1 MLFITGLSGLNYHAL
16 VVLWPLQC
24 QILFGPDPIKISR
37 IISATGFSLIIGII
51 VINWLL
57 SRLRGAA
64 RELMTLCCAIMTAG
78 TGSMATINQNTPSLA
93 IGLSILTA
101 FGIGGLL
108 QPTGT
113 ILTIVTPDEL
123 LATIIAA
130 SITVRVVGGTIGYA
144 VYFNILQNKLA
155 EVLRGN
161 VIKASLQAGL
171 PPGQL
176 APFAEALLSKN
187 STALGR
193 FPQNVVDAAMDAV
206 KDSYVAGFRLIY
218 LVSIAFGVVAIV
230 ASLML
235 GDIRKHMDD
244 RVAVVI
250 H

>member
-1 MLFITGLSGLNYHAL
+1 
-16 VVLWPLQC
+16 
-24 QILFGPDPIKISR
+24 
-37 IISATGFSLIIGII
+37 
-51 VINWLL
+51 
-57 SRLRGAA
+57 
-64 RELMTLCCAIMTAG
+64 MTAG